1 MKFTQDEILDGI
13 EVLRN
18 VKSEKALDFC
28 KKYNVHCYVQSN
40 GNDRYILAESDFETG
55 PQEAGWAAPD
65 EKPEDILT
73 EYLETMTDRELT
85 GASNDL

>member
-18 VKSEKALDFC
+18 VKSEKALNFC
-28 KKYNVHCYVQSN
+28 KKHNVHCYIQSN
-40 GNDRYILAESDFETG
+40 GDNKHILVENDFETG
-55 PQEAGWAAPD
+55 LQEAGWATPD

-73 EYLETMTDRELT
+73 EYLETMTDQDLAGVR
-85 GASNDL
+85 NDL